1 METKMKLLS
10 LGAVLAVSAVSAGA
24 YLSQESITTQTAA
37 AQTATAPKKG
47 APSSAVIWK
56 DPGSVE
62 SKDLFWG
69 SGSKDRAPR
78 PPFTFVEENKK
89 GTVPKI
95 VVTDAA
101 GVTWNVKF
109 EAEAHSE
116 VAANRIMWAF
126 GYPVEEMYYLHS
138 GDVQNMKRLQR
149 AGDWINTKGRF
160 ENGARFKRDDPALD
174 KVGGWALL
182 DNPFKDQPAFSG
194 LLILLALTNNWDTD
208 LTKNTE
214 IFNHKKP
221 DGSVEQI
228 YMVGDLGASFGRF
241 DDPPK
246 KWMLDQYRKD
256 KLIDKVEAG
265 AIVLNYRAYGTPP
278 RRIPIEHARWFARM
292 SSRLSRAQVKAAFD
306 AAGTAPSDIDGFVD
320 MFMAKLAELDAAV
333 KTT

>member
-1 METKMKLLS
+1 MKLLS
-10 LGAVLAVSAVSAGA
+10 FAFIVALTAGA
-24 YLSQESITTQTAA
+24 AG
-37 AQTATAPKKG
+37 AQTNNAI
-47 APSSAVIWK
+47 IWT
-56 DPGSVE
+56 DPGNVGAR
-62 SKDLFWG
+62 DLFWG
-69 SGSKDRAPR
+69 SGSKERAPK
-78 PPFTFVEENKK
+78 PPFTFVEENLK

-116 VAANRIMWAF
+116 VAANRLMWAF
-126 GYPVEEMYYLHS
+126 GYPVEEMYYLHN
-138 GDVQNMKRLQR
+138 GDVRNMQRLQR
-149 AGDWINTKGRF
+149 SGDWINTKGRF
-160 ENGARFKRDDPALD
+160 ENGARFKRDDPAMD

-182 DNPFKDQPAFSG
+182 DNPFKDQPSFSG

-214 IFNHKKP
+214 VFNVKQA
-221 DGSVEQI
+221 DGSVKQV

-256 KLIDKVEAG
+256 KLIASVEPD

-278 RRIPIEHARWFARM
+278 TRIPMAHARWFMKMA
-292 SSRLSRAQVKAAFD
+292 SQLTRAQVKAAFD
-306 AAGTAPSDIDGFVD
+306 AAGTPPNEIDGFVD
-320 MFMAKLAELDAAV
+320 VFMSKLEELKAAT
-333 KTT
+333 K

>member
-1 METKMKLLS
+1 MKLLS

-24 YLSQESITTQTAA
+24 CLSQEPVAMQAA
-37 AQTATAPKKG
+37 AQSAAPAAKA
-47 APSSAVIWK
+47 APAGPAVLWR
-56 DPGSVE
+56 DPGSVA

-69 SGSKDRAPR
+69 PGSKDRAPK
-78 PPFTFVEENKK
+78 PPFTFVEENLK

-101 GVTWNVKF
+101 GVEWGVKF

-126 GYPVEEMYYLHS
+126 GYPVEEMYYLHNGVVQGLKQLRRGGDHINSS
-138 GDVQNMKRLQR
+138 GK
-149 AGDWINTKGRF
+149 F
-160 ENGARFKRDDPALD
+160 ERGARFKRDDPSLD

-182 DNPFKDQPAFSG
+182 DNPFRNEPSFSG

-208 LTKNTE
+208 LTRNTE
-214 IFNHKKP
+214 LFNHKKP
-221 DGSVEQI
+221 DGSIEQI

-256 KLIDKVEAG
+256 KLIEKVEAD

-278 RRIPIEHARWFARM
+278 KRIPMEHARWFAKM
-292 SSRLSRAQVKAAFD
+292 SSKLTRGQVKAAFD
-306 AAGTAPSDIDGFVD
+306 AAGTLPADIDGFVD
-320 MFMAKLAELDAAV
+320 VFMSKLAELHAAV
-333 KTT
+333 ERGQS